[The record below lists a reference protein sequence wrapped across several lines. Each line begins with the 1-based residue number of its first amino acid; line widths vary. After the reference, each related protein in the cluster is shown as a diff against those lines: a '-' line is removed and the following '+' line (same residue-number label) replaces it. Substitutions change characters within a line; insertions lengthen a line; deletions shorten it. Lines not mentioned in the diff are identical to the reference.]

1 MTFEANSLILTM
13 VPLLGGLLGITVWSQ
28 PGKLKMWLVL
38 VTVLSLASAFV
49 LSGQLTTSAGG
60 ALLLYL
66 LPLAACVSLL
76 VQLNSHDDQLSLL
89 MTVLLLGL
97 GLGALTSEGLTS
109 QVFLAALLGLIAYLL
124 FRYRNPL
131 WSSSWA
137 GIGVFGFAAVCAG
150 FSAGVDSSTALIISL
165 LVSAILLPLLPL
177 QAGYVT
183 AVTRLPG
190 SLPSFMVFL
199 LPVLGLNNLAN
210 VITEVPD
217 DMAYSIS
224 ILALLSVVF
233 GTAKAIVQSRVPLIL
248 AYSSFAF
255 FAILWW
261 FLASSQTVTPQN
273 VIYLVSVAF
282 VTTGLM
288 LSWQVICSRYGDDVD
303 MRAVQGLA
311 WTMPQFAVLLTLVAL
326 AAMGMPPF
334 GVFAGFVGTLLTTT
348 LATYIPLIFIL
359 LAWLSASWYIM
370 SMVQKVLFGQ
380 KPLEI
385 RRIELHRSEFASL
398 LIVVLISVALG
409 VLPSD
414 IAGI

>member
-1 MTFEANSLILTM
+1 MTFEANSLILAM
-13 VPLLGGLLGITVWSQ
+13 VPLLGGLLGFTVWSQ
-28 PGKLKMWLVL
+28 PGKLKMWLIF

-49 LSGQLTTSAGG
+49 LSDQLTTSVGG

-97 GLGALTSEGLTS
+97 GLGALTSEGHAS

-137 GIGVFGFAAVCAG
+137 GIGVFGLAGICAG
-150 FSAGVDSSTALIISL
+150 FSTGVDTSTALIISL
-165 LVSAILLPLLPL
+165 LVSAVLLPLLPL
-177 QAGYVT
+177 QTGYVT

-359 LAWLSASWYIM
+359 IAWLSASWYIM